1 MKNPL
6 TGAYVFLSGEVN
18 EACLELNLRNHDG
31 RHEKLLT
38 MRLYFL
44 SLFHNNTTK
53 GYHSC
58 DKFIYPLYND
68 RLQARQFAWVSD
80 CLSLTSDSKIYTTE
94 KSGADPSKKSNRPQN
109 IRVKIEFVSGA
120 IDVINI
126 NQEN

>member
-1 MKNPL
+1 M

-31 RHEKLLT
+31 RYEKRLT
-38 MRLYFL
+38 MRLYFP

-58 DKFIYPLYND
+58 DQFIYPLYND
-68 RLQARQFAWVSD
+68 LLRVTWIHSKARQFAWVSD

-94 KSGADPSKKSNRPQN
+94 KSGADPSKKSNKPQN

-120 IDVINI
+120 IDVN
-126 NQEN
+126 

>member
-18 EACLELNLRNHDG
+18 EACLVLNLRNHDG

-68 RLQARQFAWVSD
+68 RLQARQFAPGG
-80 CLSLTSDSKIYTTE
+80 DSYMEQT
-94 KSGADPSKKSNRPQN
+94 GMLVGNF
-109 IRVKIEFVSGA
+109 EF
-120 IDVINI
+120 NP
-126 NQEN
+126 